1 MRMRRVSSDSCAV
14 VTGGACSDGARRGAE
29 TLSEAARKMRVVA
42 GVGNIAERLT
52 SLHQR
57 AAFDQMP
64 RMIQICSDRMSPRAG
79 RARWCA
85 LVRTIRRDRLT
96 TPAVE
101 PPRFRS
107 WQPRSLAGSLA
118 SGQPTDVD
126 CSTISAR
133 TRSLVY
139 RPWTGRRTTSRTRP
153 GSGESPPRS
162 R

>member
-79 RARWCA
+79 APGGAR
-85 LVRTIRRDRLT
+85 
-96 TPAVE
+96 
-101 PPRFRS
+101 
-107 WQPRSLAGSLA
+107 
-118 SGQPTDVD
+118 
-126 CSTISAR
+126 
-133 TRSLVY
+133 
-139 RPWTGRRTTSRTRP
+139 
-153 GSGESPPRS
+153 
-162 R
+162 